1 MRRAVVWAIATAVVL
16 VALVPV
22 GRWER
27 SRRADEQNEGMQIV
41 LAAVGSLDSPSLS
54 AFRRNENFDC
64 LLYKRGGNPFA
75 LELCVD
81 FQARLIEAIDR
92 RAGDPRIWSLRD
104 DRGRSTITVDRA
116 QVERLLQQMIEER
129 G

>member
-1 MRRAVVWAIATAVVL
+1 VRRALVWATVTAVVL

-27 SRRADEQNEGMQIV
+27 SRRADEQNEGMRMV
-41 LAAVGSLDSPSLS
+41 LAAVGPLDSPSLS

-81 FQARLIEAIDR
+81 FQARLIETIDR
-92 RAGDPRIWSLRD
+92 RASEPRIWSLRD
-104 DRGRSTITVDRA
+104 DRGRSTITLDRA
-116 QVERLLQQMIEER
+116 QIERLLERMIEEP